1 MKAFQLRY
9 GNLDLKFEKCEF
21 MYAAVKVRPGY
32 IFIHIWCTAENGIH
46 CSCVTEEPL
55 WDAVGVLAGV
65 HAFSVGG
72 GKECIWDR

>member
-32 IFIHIWCTAENGIH
+32 IFIHIWGILNKFD
-46 CSCVTEEPL
+46 VQQKMVFI
-55 WDAVGVLAGV
+55 AVV
-65 HAFSVGG
+65 
-72 GKECIWDR
+72 